1 MPMIPRLFSLW
12 RNLTR
17 KARIEKELDQEVRSY
32 LDLLTEEKIKSGM
45 SAEEA
50 RRAAMIEVGG
60 VEQVKERVRD
70 TRIGAWL
77 ETLSQ
82 DLRFGL
88 RQSCPSDSTLST
100 FLISL
105 RTYTYLFL

>member
-1 MPMIPRLFSLW
+1 MPLIPRLFSLW
-12 RNLTR
+12 RNLTC
-17 KARIEKELDQEVRSY
+17 KARIEKDLDQEVRSY

-45 SAEEA
+45 GAEEA

-77 ETLSQ
+77 ETLLQ

-88 RQSCPSDSTLST
+88 RQLRRILDSWRRRNSAEDAVPRRLN
-100 FLISL
+100 
-105 RTYTYLFL
+105 